1 MDKTKNKM
9 FFCISA
15 ISAIAIFAFAF
26 AFAAAGSDGGVVEQ
40 NAEGVTVAASAVTSS
55 INYQGRLTDSAD
67 EPLSGSYTMT
77 FRLYEV
83 ASGGSALATDSHAVD
98 VNDGLFNTE
107 IDFDPE
113 YFDGRGLW
121 LGVTVG
127 IDSEMSPRQELR
139 PVPYALSL
147 KPGANIVG
155 ASSIALQAESTHT
168 SGSGIRGDATAT
180 SGTNYGVVGESKS
193 PDGYG
198 GYFYNNEGGTG
209 VYGKGT
215 PGGYFTTDQG
225 GTSPADRTAGVNVT
239 TNYGYSDAIRAY
251 VTGSSSYGVSAHT
264 TDSWSEG
271 VHAYA
276 TGSHSRGVN
285 AITTG
290 SSSEG
295 VRASTSGD
303 NSHGVSTS
311 TAGDNSDAVRAS
323 TIGEKS
329 HGVYAYSDKYYGVY
343 GKGKSGGYFTTNQ
356 AGTGWSDKTAGV
368 NATTAYDYSY
378 GVQAHTSGD
387 YSTGVDAVTS
397 GDHSLGVQASTTGE
411 NSPGVDAYTT
421 GDDSDGVSA
430 SAWGENSVG
439 VRAYSV
445 QGYGVYGKGKS
456 GGYFT
461 TNQAGSMSDKTA
473 GVNVTTAYD
482 NSDGVRV
489 STSGDRSTGFYA
501 STSGDNSVG
510 VRADTYGNNNIG
522 VSAITYGNYNKGVS
536 AITYGNNSD
545 GVSAYSSK
553 YNAILADTGRSD
565 HKYGVRTPDKMCAMS
580 YDTGCADIAEYFP
593 VAEDPE
599 PGTVMV
605 IGEDSKLQCSC
616 TAYDT
621 TVAGI
626 VSTAPGVSLGTNETG
641 NAGEQLIAV
650 AGRVPCKVDATYAP
664 IMPGDLLTTS
674 DTPGH
679 AMKATDPQIGTILG
693 KALEPLDSG
702 TGVIEVLVT
711 LQ

>member
-1 MDKTKNKM
+1 M
-9 FFCISA
+9 FFCIGA
-15 ISAIAIFAFAF
+15 IAAIAILAFAF
-26 AFAAAGSDGGVVEQ
+26 AIAAAGGDGGVVDQ
-40 NAEGVTVAASAVTSS
+40 NGEGVTVAASAVTTSS
-55 INYQGRLTDSAD
+55 INYQGRLTDSAG
-67 EPLSGSYTMT
+67 EPLGGSYTMT

-83 ASGGSALATDSHAVD
+83 ASGGTALDTDTHAVE
-98 VNDGLFNTE
+98 VTDGLFNTE

-121 LGVTVG
+121 LGVTLG

-155 ASSIALQAESTHT
+155 ASSVALQAESTHT
-168 SGSGIRGDATAT
+168 AGSGIRGYASAA

-198 GYFYNNEGGTG
+198 GYFYNNDGGTG
-209 VYGKGT
+209 VYGKGDKY
-215 PGGYFTTDQG
+215 GGYFTTNQG
-225 GTSPADRTAGVNVT
+225 GTSWKDKTTGVNVT
-239 TNYGYSDAIRAY
+239 TDYDYSA
-251 VTGSSSYGVSAHT
+251 GVCA
-264 TDSWSEG
+264 
-271 VHAYA
+271 
-276 TGSHSRGVN
+276 R
-285 AITTG
+285 
-290 SSSEG
+290 
-295 VRASTSGD
+295 TSGD
-303 NSHGVSTS
+303 NSYGVYVDTTGDDSLGVVAGT
-311 TAGDNSDAVRAS
+311 TGDNSLGVVAS
-323 TIGEKS
+323 TTGDDSYGFFAQTMGENS
-329 HGVYAYSDKYYGVY
+329 YGVMAITHGENSDGVWARSDKHYGVY
-343 GKGKSGGYFTTNQ
+343 GEGKSGGYFTTNQ

-368 NATTAYDYSY
+368 NATTAYDYST
-378 GVQAHTSGD
+378 GVQAHTTGD

-421 GDDSDGVSA
+421 GDSSDGVSA
-430 SAWGENSVG
+430 SAWGGNSVG

-445 QGYGVYGKGKS
+445 KDYGVYGKGKS

-461 TNQAGSMSDKTA
+461 TNQGGTSSNPTE
-473 GVNVTTAYD
+473 GVNATTTYD
-482 NSDGVRV
+482 KSDAVRV
-489 STSGDRSTGFYA
+489 STSGDHSDGIDA
-501 STSGDNSVG
+501 STSGDYSKGILARTDGYYSIGARVITTGDNSNCVHVTASGDTSYG
-510 VRADTYGNNNIG
+510 VLASS
-522 VSAITYGNYNKGVS
+522 VK
-536 AITYGNNSD
+536 SD
-545 GVSAYSSK
+545 GIY
-553 YNAILADTGRSD
+553 AITGRSD
-565 HKYGVRTPDKMCAMS
+565 HKYGVKTPDKMCAMS

-605 IGEDSKLQCSC
+605 IGEDSKLQCST

-641 NAGEQLIAV
+641 NAGEKLIAV
-650 AGRVPCKVDATYAP
+650 AGRVPCKVDATYAQ

-674 DTPGH
+674 DTLGH
-679 AMKATDPQIGTILG
+679 AMKATDPEIGTILG

-702 TGVIEVLVT
+702 KGVIEVLVT